1 MYYECINC
9 GRTYV
14 PTEKLYTCPECGSL
28 LEIEMDLEKVKDEVD
43 EKTLKRKSISAWKYR
58 PFLPILDDSKI
69 VSLGEGGTPLYSCDR
84 LADEIGIDE
93 LFVKFEA
100 GNPTGSFKDRGMTVG
115 VTKAREYGVKTVAC
129 ASTGNTSA
137 SLAAYSGKA
146 SLNCV
151 VLIPEGKV
159 ALGKLAQ
166 AAMHGA
172 KIIAIED
179 NFDRALK
186 LVRRLCNE
194 REDIY
199 LLNSVNPFRP
209 QGQKT
214 IGFEISDQLGFDS
227 PDRITIPMGN
237 CANIWAVYKGF
248 FEFKEV
254 GLVDRIP
261 KMTGIQAEG
270 SMPVVNAIKNGLDK
284 VEPEEE
290 PETVATAIRIGDP
303 VNGPKAL
310 KAIRNSGGTAE
321 SVSDEEIIQAQKM
334 LASLEGIGVEPA
346 SATSIAG
353 LKKLIDQGE
362 IDPSERVVS
371 VVTGHI
377 LKDPQEVVEVSEP
390 PIKVPPKYNEI
401 IKHLEG

>member
-9 GRTYV
+9 GNTYD

-28 LEIEMDLEKVKDEVD
+28 LEVEMDLEKVRNEIDERSF
-43 EKTLKRKSISAWKYR
+43 KRKSISAWKYR

-84 LADEIGIDE
+84 LAEEIGIDE

-179 NFDRALK
+179 NFDKALK

-194 REDIY
+194 RDDIY

-261 KMTGIQAEG
+261 KMVGIQAEG

-321 SVSDEEIIQAQKM
+321 GVSDEEIIQAQKM

-353 LKKLIDQGE
+353 LKKLLDQGE

-390 PIKVPPKYNEI
+390 PIKVPPKYSEI
-401 IKHLEG
+401 IKHLEV